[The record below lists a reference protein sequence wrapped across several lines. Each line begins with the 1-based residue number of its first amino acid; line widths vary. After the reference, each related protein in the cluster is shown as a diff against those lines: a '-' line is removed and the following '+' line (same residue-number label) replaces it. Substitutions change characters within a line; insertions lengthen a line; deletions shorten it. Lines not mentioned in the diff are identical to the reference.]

1 MKKGEKLLK
10 VQIERGGKLTVTTTD
25 GSIAKLSRSERN
37 ALANYKN
44 KSYIEDVR
52 KMFGNRDIFAD
63 DFTIEKNVEIKFT
76 YTK

>member
-10 VQIERGGKLTVTTTD
+10 VQIERGGKLTVTTTN

-44 KSYIEDVR
+44 KSYIDDIR
-52 KMFGNRDIFAD
+52 KMFGNQDIFAD
-63 DFTIEKNVEIKFT
+63 DFAIEKNGEIKFT